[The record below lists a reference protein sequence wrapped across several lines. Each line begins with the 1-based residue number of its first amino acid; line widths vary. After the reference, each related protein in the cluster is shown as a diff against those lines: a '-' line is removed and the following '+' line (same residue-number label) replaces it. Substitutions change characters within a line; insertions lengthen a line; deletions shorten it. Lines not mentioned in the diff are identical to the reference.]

1 MHFSVLTIFPVLFQA
16 FGAVGIIGRAVKQG
30 HISIQAFNIRDFA
43 ADKHH
48 VTDDRPYGG
57 GSGMVMKAEPLAD
70 AVRAAKGR
78 CPQARTIL
86 MTPQGRPFC
95 QKTARSLVSAAGL
108 ILICGRYEGI
118 DERILEGYVDLEL
131 SVGDYVLSGGE
142 LAAMIVMDAVTR
154 LIPGV
159 LGNRDSAAG
168 DSFAEQRLAH
178 PQYTRPAVFE
188 EQAVPDVLLS
198 GDHQK
203 IENWR
208 FETSIIRTLLKR
220 PDLLKNRRLEPREIR
235 ILKKWHSEIEA
246 IIDAQHPS
254 GADALSGA
262 RKTW

>member
-1 MHFSVLTIFPVLFQA
+1 
-16 FGAVGIIGRAVKQG
+16 
-30 HISIQAFNIRDFA
+30 
-43 ADKHH
+43 
-48 VTDDRPYGG
+48 
-57 GSGMVMKAEPLAD
+57 
-70 AVRAAKGR
+70 
-78 CPQARTIL
+78 
-86 MTPQGRPFC
+86 
-95 QKTARSLVSAAGL
+95 
-108 ILICGRYEGI
+108 
-118 DERILEGYVDLEL
+118 
-131 SVGDYVLSGGE
+131 
-142 LAAMIVMDAVTR
+142 MIVMDAVTR

-220 PDLLKNRRLEPREIR
+220 PDLLQNRRLEPREIR

-254 GADALSGA
+254 GTDALSGA